1 MWVARDGR
9 QAATGRRWL
18 AVAACVGVGALGA
31 AACGSD
37 SGGSSS
43 SAASGTSSGAAA
55 STAVAKV
62 PDSALVQAG
71 QIQFCSD
78 ISTPPLESYGP
89 GHKPEGSDIDIGTEI
104 AKRLGLK
111 VVWKNTA
118 FAGIIPALTSRN
130 CDAVLSQLFD
140 KPERRK
146 VVDFVD
152 YMRSGQALLV
162 PKGNP
167 KGVQGLGDLC
177 GMKVASETGTT
188 IADLL
193 RTQSKSCTAA
203 GKPKVTVRL
212 FLRDSDAL
220 QQLGLKQVD
229 VYGTT
234 TETVSFVS
242 AKQPDTFAVAGKP
255 FGEILCGIATRKGN
269 TPLHDAIDKAFAS
282 MQADGTY
289 KKILA
294 KWNLGLDELKPG
306 TAE

>member
-1 MWVARDGR
+1 ML
-9 QAATGRRWL
+9 AAGAC
-18 AVAACVGVGALGA
+18 AVAAGLA
-31 AACGSD
+31 AAGCGSD
-37 SGGSSS
+37 SGG
-43 SAASGTSSGAAA
+43 GTSSSGTK
-55 STAVAKV
+55 STAANAVASV
-62 PDSALVQAG
+62 PSSALVQGG
-71 QIQFCSD
+71 QLQFCSD

-89 GHKPEGSDIDIGTEI
+89 GHKPQGSDIDIGSEI
-104 AKRLGLK
+104 AKRLNLN

-118 FAGIIPALTSRN
+118 FAGIIPALQARN

-140 KPERRK
+140 KPERRG

-167 KGVQGLGDLC
+167 QNVQGLADLC
-177 GMKVASETGTT
+177 GKKVASETGTT

-193 RTQSKSCTAA
+193 RAQSKKCTAS
-203 GKPKVTVRL
+203 GRPKITVRL

-234 TETVSFVS
+234 TETVSFVTS
-242 AKQPDTFAVAGKP
+242 KQPDAFAVAGKP

-269 TPLHDAIDKAFAS
+269 TPLHDAIGKAFAS

-294 KWNLGLDELKPG
+294 KWNLALDELKAG
-306 TAE
+306 GE

>member
-1 MWVARDGR
+1 MSLIASVRGGSRRGR
-9 QAATGRRWL
+9 TAAVVICLTACPG
-18 AVAACVGVGALGA
+18 AVL
-31 AACGSD
+31 ACGSD
-37 SGGSSS
+37 SDGSSS
-43 SAASGTSSGAAA
+43 TSTSKASAS
-55 STAVAKV
+55 V
-62 PDSALVQAG
+62 PASALISPG
-71 QIQFCSD
+71 KLQFCSD

-89 GHKPEGSDIDIGTEI
+89 GHEPQGSDIDIGAEI

-118 FAGIIPALTSRN
+118 FAGIIPALQARN

-167 KGVQGLGDLC
+167 GKVTGLDSLC
-177 GMKVASETGTT
+177 GKKVASETGTT

-193 RTQSKSCTAA
+193 RAQSKKCKGA
-203 GKPKVTVRL
+203 GQPGITLRL

-234 TETVSFVS
+234 TETVSFVT
-242 AKQPDTFAVAGKP
+242 KRQPDQYELGGKP

-269 TPLHDAIDKAFAS
+269 KDLHDAIAKAFAA

-289 KKILA
+289 SRILA
-294 KWNLGLDELKPG
+294 KWNLQIDELK
-306 TAE
+306 

>member
-1 MWVARDGR
+1 MVLTQSAR
-9 QAATGRRWL
+9 ARRRRARRAVVLTCLL
-18 AVAACVGVGALGA
+18 ASVTALTT
-31 AACGSD
+31 ACGSD
-37 SGGSSS
+37 SGGSSAAGS
-43 SAASGTSSGAAA
+43 SASSSTSGTSKAA
-55 STAVAKV
+55 SV
-62 PDSALVQAG
+62 PASALVSG
-71 QIQFCSD
+71 GKLQFCSD

-89 GHKPEGSDIDIGTEI
+89 GHKPQGSDIDIGTEI
-104 AKRLGLK
+104 AKRLGLTP
-111 VVWKNTA
+111 VWKNTA
-118 FAGIIPALTSRN
+118 FAGIIPALTARN

-152 YMRSGQALLV
+152 YMKSGQALLV

-167 KGVQGLGDLC
+167 AGVNGLDSLC
-177 GMKVASETGTT
+177 GKKVAAETGTT

-193 RTQSKSCTAA
+193 RAQTKKCKGA
-203 GKPKVTVRL
+203 GKPDITVRL

-242 AKQPDTFAVAGKP
+242 KQQGGKFVVAGEP

-269 TPLHDAIDKAFAS
+269 TPLHDAIAKAFSS
-282 MQADGTY
+282 MQTDGTY
-289 KKILA
+289 SRILA
-294 KWNLGLDELKPG
+294 KWGLQLDELKQ
-306 TAE
+306 

>member
-1 MWVARDGR
+1 MWMTRDGR
-9 QAATGRRWL
+9 RQPARRRL
-18 AVAACVGVGALGA
+18 VAAVSCVVAALTV

-37 SGGSSS
+37 SGGSS
-43 SAASGTSSGAAA
+43 GTSSSGGSTSTATAAA
-55 STAVAKV
+55 NV
-62 PDSALVQAG
+62 PASALVQPG
-71 QIQFCSD
+71 QLQFCSD

-89 GHKPEGSDIDIGTEI
+89 GHKPQGSDIDIGTEI

-130 CDAVLSQLFD
+130 CDAILSQLFD

-167 KGVQGLGDLC
+167 KGVQGLADLC
-177 GMKVASETGTT
+177 GKKVASETGTT

-193 RTQSKSCTAA
+193 RAQSKNCTAA
-203 GKPKVTVRL
+203 DKPAITIRL

-234 TETVSFVS
+234 TETVSFVTS
-242 AKQPDTFAVAGKP
+242 KQPEQFAIAGKP
-255 FGEILCGIATRKGN
+255 FGQILCGIATRKGN
-269 TPLHDAIDKAFAS
+269 APLHDAIAKAFAG
-282 MQADGTY
+282 MRADGTY

-306 TAE
+306 ER

>member
-1 MWVARDGR
+1 MWVTRDGG
-9 QAATGRRWL
+9 ALRRRIL
-18 AVAACVGVGALGA
+18 AMAVCVCAGALGVA
-31 AACGSD
+31 GCGSD
-37 SGGSSS
+37 SGG
-43 SAASGTSSGAAA
+43 GSSG
-55 STAVAKV
+55 SSESSTTAVATV
-62 PDSALVQAG
+62 PASELVQPG
-71 QIQFCSD
+71 QLQFCSD

-89 GHKPEGSDIDIGTEI
+89 GHEPQGSDIDIGSEI

-111 VVWKNTA
+111 AVWKNTA
-118 FAGIIPALTSRN
+118 FAGIIPALQARN

-167 KGVQGLGDLC
+167 RGVRGLADLC
-177 GMKVASETGTT
+177 GKKVASETGTT

-193 RTQSKSCTAA
+193 RAQSKRCTGA
-203 GKPKVTVRL
+203 GKPAVTVRL

-234 TETVSFVS
+234 TETVAFVTS
-242 AKQPDTFAVAGKP
+242 KQPDTFEVAGKP

-269 TPLHDAIDKAFAS
+269 ARLHDAIAKAFAS

-289 KKILA
+289 KRILG
-294 KWNLGLDELKPG
+294 KWNLGVDALKPG
-306 TAE
+306 GR

>member
-1 MWVARDGR
+1 V
-9 QAATGRRWL
+9 TCL
-18 AVAACVGVGALGA
+18 LACVAVL

-37 SGGSSS
+37 SGGSSTAS
-43 SAASGTSSGAAA
+43 SASNSKPGASKAA
-55 STAVAKV
+55 SV
-62 PDSALVQAG
+62 PASALVSSG
-71 QIQFCSD
+71 KLQFCSD

-89 GHKPEGSDIDIGTEI
+89 GHKPQGSDIDIGTEI
-104 AKRLGLK
+104 AKRLDLAP
-111 VVWKNTA
+111 VWKNTA
-118 FAGIIPALTSRN
+118 FAGIIPALTASN

-152 YMRSGQALLV
+152 YMKSGQALLV

-167 KGVQGLGDLC
+167 QGVTGLDSLC
-177 GMKVASETGTT
+177 GKKVAAETGTT
-188 IADLL
+188 IADLM
-193 RTQSKSCTAA
+193 RAQTKTCKGA
-203 GKPKVTVRL
+203 GKPGITLRL

-242 AKQPDTFAVAGKP
+242 KQQPGKYEVGGEP

-269 TPLHDAIDKAFAS
+269 TGLHDAIAKAFSS

-289 KKILA
+289 SRILA
-294 KWNLGLDELKPG
+294 KWGLQLDELK
-306 TAE
+306 

>member
-1 MWVARDGR
+1 MVLTQSARAR
-9 QAATGRRWL
+9 RRRARRAMVLTGLL
-18 AVAACVGVGALGA
+18 ASVTALTT
-31 AACGSD
+31 ACGSD
-37 SGGSSS
+37 SGGSSATGS
-43 SAASGTSSGAAA
+43 SASSSTSGTSKAA
-55 STAVAKV
+55 SV
-62 PDSALVQAG
+62 PASALVSG
-71 QIQFCSD
+71 GKLQFCSD

-89 GHKPEGSDIDIGTEI
+89 GHKPQGSDIDIGTEI
-104 AKRLGLK
+104 AKRLGLTPE
-111 VVWKNTA
+111 WKNTA
-118 FAGIIPALTSRN
+118 FAGIIPALTARN

-152 YMRSGQALLV
+152 YMKSGQALLV

-167 KGVQGLGDLC
+167 AGVTGLDSLC
-177 GMKVASETGTT
+177 AKKVAAETGTT

-193 RTQSKSCTAA
+193 RAQTKTCKGA
-203 GKPKVTVRL
+203 GKPGITVRL

-242 AKQPDTFAVAGKP
+242 KQQGGKFEVAGEP

-269 TPLHDAIDKAFAS
+269 TPLHDAIAKAFSS
-282 MQADGTY
+282 MQTDGTY
-289 KKILA
+289 SRILA
-294 KWNLGLDELKPG
+294 KWGLQLDELKQ
-306 TAE
+306 

>member
-1 MWVARDGR
+1 MRVARDGR
-9 QAATGRRWL
+9 QVAIGRRWL
-18 AVAACVGVGALGA
+18 AVVACVGLGVLGA

-43 SAASGTSSGAAA
+43 GASGTSSGGATSA
-55 STAVAKV
+55 AVAKV
-62 PDSALVQAG
+62 PDSALVQPG

-89 GHKPEGSDIDIGTEI
+89 GHKPQGSDIDIGTEI
-104 AKRLGLK
+104 ARRLDLK

-118 FAGIIPALTSRN
+118 FAGIIPALTARN

-167 KGVQGLGDLC
+167 QGVQGLGDLC
-177 GMKVASETGTT
+177 GKKVASETGTT

-193 RTQSKSCTAA
+193 RAQSKRCAAA

-242 AKQPDTFAVAGKP
+242 AKQPDAFAVAGKP
-255 FGEILCGIATRKGN
+255 FGQILCGIATRKGN
-269 TPLHDAIDKAFAS
+269 TPLHDGIAKAFAS

-289 KKILA
+289 KKILD
-294 KWNLGLDELKPG
+294 KWNLGLDELKAG
-306 TAE
+306 GAS

>member
-1 MWVARDGR
+1 MWLTRYGR
-9 QAATGRRWL
+9 PTTMQQRSAGL
-18 AVAACVGVGALGA
+18 AVGFFA
-31 AACGSD
+31 AAALAAAGCGGSD
-37 SGGSSS
+37 SGASSS
-43 SAASGTSSGAAA
+43 SGSADKGAAKV
-55 STAVAKV
+55 TAKV
-62 PDSALVQAG
+62 PGSALLQPG
-71 QIQFCSD
+71 QLQFCSD

-89 GHKPEGSDIDIGTEI
+89 GHKPQGSDIDIGTEI
-104 AKRLGLK
+104 AKRVGLT

-118 FAGIIPALTSRN
+118 FAGIIPALQARN

-162 PKGNP
+162 AKGNP
-167 KGVQGLGDLC
+167 QGVHGLADLC
-177 GMKVASETGTT
+177 GKKVASETGTT

-193 RTQSKSCTAA
+193 RAQSKKCTAA
-203 GKPKVTVRL
+203 GQPAITTRL

-229 VYGTT
+229 AYGTT
-234 TETVSFVS
+234 TETVSFVT
-242 AKQPDTFAVAGKP
+242 AKQPDSYSTAGKP

-269 TPLHDAIDKAFAS
+269 APLHDAIAKAFAS

-294 KWNLGLDELKPG
+294 KWHLGLDELKSG
-306 TAE
+306 TQ

>member
-1 MWVARDGR
+1 MVLTHAPSARRRGAR
-9 QAATGRRWL
+9 RAAVL
-18 AVAACVGVGALGA
+18 ACLLACATTL

-37 SGGSSS
+37 SGGSAAEDS
-43 SAASGTSSGAAA
+43 SASGSKSGSSTVASVPAAA
-55 STAVAKV
+55 LVAEGK
-62 PDSALVQAG
+62 L
-71 QIQFCSD
+71 QFCSD
-78 ISTPPLESYGP
+78 ISTPPLESYGA

-104 AKRLGLK
+104 AKRLGLEP
-111 VVWKNTA
+111 VWKNTA
-118 FAGIIPALTSRN
+118 FAGIIPALTARN

-152 YMRSGQALLV
+152 YMKSGQALMV

-167 KGVQGLGDLC
+167 QGVSGLDSLC
-177 GMKVASETGTT
+177 GKKVAAETGTT

-193 RTQSKSCTAA
+193 REQSKKCEAA
-203 GKPKVTVRL
+203 GDPGITVRL

-229 VYGTT
+229 AYGTT

-242 AKQPDTFAVAGKP
+242 KRQPDQFEVAGEP
-255 FGEILCGIATRKGN
+255 FGEILCGIATRKDS
-269 TPLHDAIDKAFAS
+269 TEVHDGIAKAFAS

-289 KKILA
+289 SRILA
-294 KWNLGLDELKPG
+294 KWGLQLDELK
-306 TAE
+306 

>member
-1 MWVARDGR
+1 M
-9 QAATGRRWL
+9 
-18 AVAACVGVGALGA
+18 AVCVCVGALGVA
-31 AACGSD
+31 GCGSD
-37 SGGSSS
+37 SGGGSPGSSTRS
-43 SAASGTSSGAAA
+43 TTTAAT
-55 STAVAKV
+55 V
-62 PDSALVQAG
+62 PASALVQRG
-71 QIQFCSD
+71 QLQFCSD

-104 AKRLGLK
+104 AKRLDLEP
-111 VVWKNTA
+111 VWKNTA
-118 FAGIIPALTSRN
+118 FAGIIPALQARN

-167 KGVQGLGDLC
+167 QRVQGLADLC
-177 GMKVASETGTT
+177 GKKVASETGTT

-193 RTQSKSCTAA
+193 RAQSKRCTAA
-203 GKPKVTVRL
+203 GKPAIKIRL

-242 AKQPDTFAVAGKP
+242 SKQPDAFAIAGKP
-255 FGEILCGIATRKGN
+255 FGQILCGIATRKGN
-269 TPLHDAIDKAFAS
+269 APLHDAIAKAFAG

-306 TAE
+306 GR

>member
-1 MWVARDGR
+1 MWMTRHRRRRPAHLMVLVVVA
-9 QAATGRRWL
+9 
-18 AVAACVGVGALGA
+18 CALGA

-37 SGGSSS
+37 SGSGGGSSGGS
-43 SAASGTSSGAAA
+43 T
-55 STAVAKV
+55 STAAKAVASV
-62 PDSALVQAG
+62 PSSALVQPG
-71 QIQFCSD
+71 QLQFCSD

-89 GHKPEGSDIDIGTEI
+89 GHKPQGSDIDIGTEI
-104 AKRLGLK
+104 AKRLSLK

-118 FAGIIPALTSRN
+118 FAGIIPALQANN

-167 KGVQGLGDLC
+167 QNVQGLADLC
-177 GMKVASETGTT
+177 GKKVASETGTT

-193 RTQSKSCTAA
+193 RAQSKKCTAA
-203 GKPKVTVRL
+203 GKPKITIRL

-234 TETVSFVS
+234 TETVSFVTS
-242 AKQPDTFAVAGKP
+242 KQPDSFAIAGKP

-269 TPLHDAIDKAFAS
+269 APLHDAIAKAFAS

-294 KWNLGLDELKPG
+294 KWNLELDELKAG
-306 TAE
+306 GR

>member
-1 MWVARDGR
+1 MWL
-9 QAATGRRWL
+9 TGQRRRL
-18 AVAACVGVGALGA
+18 APAVAVAAA
-31 AACGSD
+31 AMLAAGCGGSD
-37 SGGSSS
+37 SGG
-43 SAASGTSSGAAA
+43 ASSGGSNGNGAAKA
-55 STAVAKV
+55 AAKV
-62 PDSALVQAG
+62 PDSALVQPG
-71 QIQFCSD
+71 QLQFCSD

-89 GHKPEGSDIDIGTEI
+89 GHKPQGSDIDVGTEI
-104 AKRLGLK
+104 AKRLGLN

-118 FAGIIPALTSRN
+118 FAGIIPALQAHN

-167 KGVQGLGDLC
+167 QGVHGLADLC
-177 GMKVASETGTT
+177 GKKVASETGTT

-193 RTQSKSCTAA
+193 RAQSKQCTAA
-203 GKPKVTVRL
+203 GKPAITIRL

-234 TETVSFVS
+234 TETVSFVTS
-242 AKQPDTFAVAGKP
+242 KQPDQFEVAGKP
-255 FGEILCGIATRKGN
+255 FGEILCGIATDKGN
-269 TPLHDAIDKAFAS
+269 APLHDAIAKAFAA

-289 KKILA
+289 HNILA
-294 KWNLGLDELKPG
+294 KWKLGLDELKQ
-306 TAE
+306 

>member
-1 MWVARDGR
+1 
-9 QAATGRRWL
+9 
-18 AVAACVGVGALGA
+18 VAA
-31 AACGSD
+31 S
-37 SGGSSS
+37 
-43 SAASGTSSGAAA
+43 
-55 STAVAKV
+55 V
-62 PDSALVQAG
+62 PASALVQPG
-71 QIQFCSD
+71 ELQFCSD
-78 ISTPPLESYGP
+78 ISTPPLESYGA
-89 GHKPEGSDIDIGTEI
+89 GHQPQGSDIDIGTEI

-118 FAGIIPALTSRN
+118 FAGIIPALQAHN

-167 KGVQGLGDLC
+167 QGVQSLAELC
-177 GMKVASETGTT
+177 GKKVASETGTT

-193 RTQSKSCTAA
+193 RAQSKKCTAA
-203 GKPKVTVRL
+203 GKPAVTLRL

-234 TETVSFVS
+234 TETVSFVRS
-242 AKQPDTFAVAGKP
+242 KQPEQYDVAGKP

-269 TPLHDAIDKAFAS
+269 AALHRAIAKAFAG
-282 MQADGTY
+282 MQDDGTY
-289 KKILA
+289 QKILA
-294 KWNLGLDELKPG
+294 KWNLGLDALKPG
-306 TAE
+306 AQ

>member
-1 MWVARDGR
+1 MWLTRHGRQDGR
-9 QAATGRRWL
+9 QQRLLGL
-18 AVAACVGVGALGA
+18 AVGLTA
-31 AACGSD
+31 AALAAAGCGGSGSGAGS
-37 SGGSSS
+37 SGGSTNSARS
-43 SAASGTSSGAAA
+43 KVAAS
-55 STAVAKV
+55 V
-62 PDSALVQAG
+62 PASALVQPG
-71 QIQFCSD
+71 ELQFCSD

-89 GHKPEGSDIDIGTEI
+89 GHKPQGSDIDIGTEL
-104 AKRLGLK
+104 AKRLNLTP
-111 VVWKNTA
+111 VWKNTA
-118 FAGIIPALTSRN
+118 FAGIIPALQARN

-167 KGVQGLGDLC
+167 QNVQGLAELC
-177 GMKVASETGTT
+177 GKKVASETGTT

-193 RTQSKSCTAA
+193 RAQSKKCTAA
-203 GKPKVTVRL
+203 GKPAITIRL

-234 TETVSFVS
+234 TETVSFVT
-242 AKQPDTFAVAGKP
+242 AKQPDSFAIAGKP
-255 FGEILCGIATRKGN
+255 FGEILAGIATRKGN
-269 TPLHDAIDKAFAS
+269 APLHDAIAKAFAS

-306 TAE
+306 GR

>member
-1 MWVARDGR
+1 M
-9 QAATGRRWL
+9 AAVP
-18 AVAACVGVGALGA
+18 VAAGCG
-31 AACGSD
+31 GSD
-37 SGGSSS
+37 SGQ
-43 SAASGTSSGAAA
+43 SAAGGSGSGAAKP
-55 STAVAKV
+55 VAHV
-62 PDSALVQAG
+62 PASALVQPG
-71 QIQFCSD
+71 QLQFCSD
-78 ISTPPLESYGP
+78 ISTPPLESFGP
-89 GHKPEGSDIDIGTEI
+89 GHKPQGSDIDIGTEI
-104 AKRLGLK
+104 AKRLGLE

-118 FAGIIPALTSRN
+118 FAGIIPALQARN

-167 KGVQGLGDLC
+167 QGVQSLADLC
-177 GMKVASETGTT
+177 GRKVAGETGTT

-193 RTQSKSCTAA
+193 RAQSKTCTAS
-203 GKPKVTVRL
+203 GKPAVTVRL

-234 TETVSFVS
+234 TETVSFVTS
-242 AKQPDTFAVAGKP
+242 KQPDQYEVAGKP

-269 TPLHDAIDKAFAS
+269 APLHDAIAKAFAA
-282 MQADGTY
+282 MQRDGTY
-289 KKILA
+289 HKILA
-294 KWNLGLDELKPG
+294 KWKLGLDELKPG
-306 TAE
+306 AR

>member
-1 MWVARDGR
+1 MSLIASVRTGIRRGR
-9 QAATGRRWL
+9 TAAVVICLTACAG
-18 AVAACVGVGALGA
+18 AVV
-31 AACGSD
+31 ACGSD

-43 SAASGTSSGAAA
+43 TSTSKA
-55 STAVAKV
+55 STAKAAPV
-62 PDSALVQAG
+62 PASALISPG
-71 QIQFCSD
+71 KLQFCSD

-89 GHKPEGSDIDIGTEI
+89 GHKPQGSDIDIGAEI
-104 AKRLGLK
+104 AKRLDLQP
-111 VVWKNTA
+111 VWKNTA
-118 FAGIIPALTSRN
+118 FAGIIPALQARN

-152 YMRSGQALLV
+152 YMKSGQALLV

-167 KGVQGLGDLC
+167 GKVTGLDSLC
-177 GMKVASETGTT
+177 GKKVASETGTT

-193 RTQSKSCTAA
+193 RAQSKKCKGA
-203 GKPKVTVRL
+203 GQPGVTLRL

-242 AKQPDTFAVAGKP
+242 KRQPDQYELGGKP

-269 TPLHDAIDKAFAS
+269 GDLHDAIAKAFAA

-289 KKILA
+289 ARILA
-294 KWNLGLDELKPG
+294 KWNLQIDELK
-306 TAE
+306 